1 MMTSS
6 TLWGSSWGT
15 LANTSR
21 MTSAARSSGRQST
34 SDPLLARP
42 MGVRPVATMTAS
54 GMGPP
59 GYGAADAAWGD
70 GTGRA
75 GSDDDGQNLPEGNCG
90 GSRPWAT
97 AGDADGQAT
106 RSAGGPVRA
115 DRRRRWRSQGQVC
128 NVF

>member
-1 MMTSS
+1 MRSS
-6 TLWGSSWGT
+6 TVVGSSWGT
-15 LANTSR
+15 WASTAFT
-21 MTSAARSSGRQST
+21 TSAVRSSGRQST

-54 GMGPP
+54 GMGTPR
-59 GYGAADAAWGD
+59 YGAADAAWGD

-106 RSAGGPVRA
+106 RSAG
-115 DRRRRWRSQGQVC
+115 
-128 NVF
+128 